1 MPVYVDVLL
10 VLNGFID
17 YLMILC
23 TMKILR
29 LKTGRI
35 RILAAAIIS
44 SLFSLKIFL
53 PDLGAVGEIAL
64 RVVMC
69 LAVSAAAFKAHSLR
83 GFLRNSVT
91 LLFVNLLFGGFITAL
106 IVIFKTD
113 ALIYDNGAV
122 YYNISF
128 SLLAL
133 LSVVCFTL
141 ISIGEKLIERKSPKQ
156 AVYDVSVTHSG
167 ITCRGRGFADTGNT
181 LREVFSSSPVM
192 IAQYSAV
199 KAAAPE
205 GISQY
210 LEGSMPDRAS
220 AQIRMIPITTV
231 NGTNFLPSF
240 KADEV
245 VIKGISGSRTKKD
258 VYVAL
263 TAKPLCAGEYEF
275 ILNTDLAEDD
285 DYGKTKTNIKKT
297 LAKASRSDK
306 E

>member
-35 RILAAAIIS
+35 RVLAAAIIS

-53 PDLGAVGEIAL
+53 PDLGTPGEIAL
-64 RVVMC
+64 RIVMC
-69 LAVSAAAFKAHSLR
+69 LTVSAATFKAYSFR
-83 GFLRNSVT
+83 GFLRNTLT

-106 IVIFKTD
+106 IVVFKTD

-133 LSVVCFTL
+133 LSVICFTL
-141 ISIGEKLIERKSPKQ
+141 ISVGEKLIARKSPVQ
-156 AVYDVSVTHSG
+156 SVYDVSVTRSG
-167 ITCRGRGFADTGNT
+167 VTCRGRGFADTGNT
-181 LREVFSSSPVM
+181 LREVFTSSPVM
-192 IAQYSAV
+192 IAQYKAV
-199 KAAAPE
+199 RAAAPE
-205 GISQY
+205 GIARY

-220 AQIRMIPITTV
+220 AEIRMIPVTTV

-245 VIKGISGSRTKKD
+245 VIKGIKGARIKKD

-263 TAKPLCAGEYEF
+263 TEKPLCAGEYEF
-275 ILNTDLAEDD
+275 ILNTDLAEDND
-285 DYGKTKTNIKKT
+285 NEKTKTDIKKVF
-297 LAKASRSDK
+297 AKASRSDK
-306 E
+306 A